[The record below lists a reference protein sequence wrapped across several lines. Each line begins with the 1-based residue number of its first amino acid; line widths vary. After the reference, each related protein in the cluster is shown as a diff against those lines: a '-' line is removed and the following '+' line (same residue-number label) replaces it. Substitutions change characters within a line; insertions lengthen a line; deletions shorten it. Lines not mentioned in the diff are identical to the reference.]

1 MNHARK
7 DVKSKGAGVPAPA
20 GAADEAQYRVKVIA
34 PVTPR
39 LVRLRPRPRCIL
51 KGKIVRALGPSVA
64 VIEKI

>member
-20 GAADEAQYRVKVIA
+20 DIDDEAQYRVKVLE
-34 PVTPR
+34 PVSHG
-39 LVRLRPRPRCIL
+39 LVRLRPRHGCIL